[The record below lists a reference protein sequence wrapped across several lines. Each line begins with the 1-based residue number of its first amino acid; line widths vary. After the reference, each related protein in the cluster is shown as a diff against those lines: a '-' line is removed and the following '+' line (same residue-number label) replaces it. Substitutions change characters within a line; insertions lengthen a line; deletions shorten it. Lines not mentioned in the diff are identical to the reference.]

1 MDRRSSITA
10 IVRAVLAAGPLR
22 RADLE
27 ARTGLSQPTI
37 AKLTRSL
44 IDAGYLTE
52 TTEGGGPGRIGRP
65 AAALDVRADREFF
78 AGVKVTPGELIG
90 VVTDLRAVVRVTAH
104 APLGDARTP
113 PDVVRAITHLVAGLR
128 ERVGPVSGLGV
139 SVAGD
144 VDRSTG
150 LARYEPFLGW
160 RDVPLAALCAAATG
174 LPTVV
179 DNDIRALTEAEN
191 WFGAG
196 AGARSFLLVAVGS
209 GVTSGLV
216 VDGRV
221 LTGAHGVAGELGHVP
236 VDRRGPKCYC
246 GARGCLEAIAS
257 EPALLRRIAETTGT
271 PAITLDRAI
280 ELARLGDPRVGEAF
294 AEAGRAIGQAVGGVI
309 NLFGPELVVFSADH
323 LDGFALLDPHIR
335 TAIDTHAYGAAARAT
350 VAVRPLPF
358 DQWARG
364 AATVAITHHLTSTPI

>member
-1 MDRRSSITA
+1 MDRRSSITS

-44 IDAGYLTE
+44 IDSGYLTE
-52 TTEGGGPGRIGRP
+52 TTAGGGPGRIGRP
-65 AAALDVRADREFF
+65 AAALDVRTDREFF
-78 AGVKVTPGELIG
+78 AGVKVTAGELIG
-90 VVTDLRAVVRVTAH
+90 VVTDLRAVVRTTVH

-113 PDVVRAITHLVAGLR
+113 PDVVRAIARLVDGL
-128 ERVGPVSGLGV
+128 GPVSGLGV

-144 VDRSTG
+144 VDRTTG
-150 LARYEPFLGW
+150 VARYEPFLGW
-160 RDVPLAALCAAATG
+160 HDVPLAALCTAATG
-174 LPTVV
+174 VPTVA

-196 AGARSFLLVAVGS
+196 ADARSFLLVAVGS

-236 VDRRGPKCYC
+236 IDRGGPKCYC

-257 EPALLRRIAETTGT
+257 EPALLRRVAEAIDA
-271 PAITLDRAI
+271 PAVTLDRAI

-309 NLFGPELVVFSADH
+309 NLLGPELVVFSADH
-323 LDGFALLDPHIR
+323 LDGFALLEPHIR
-335 TAIDTHAYGAAARAT
+335 AAITTHAYGAAARAT
-350 VAVRPLPF
+350 ITIRPLPF
-358 DQWARG
+358 DRWARG
-364 AATVAITHHLTSTPI
+364 AATVAIARHLTSVTI

>member
-1 MDRRSSITA
+1 M
-10 IVRAVLAAGPLR
+10 IVRSVLAAGPLR

-37 AKLTRSL
+37 AKLTRAL

-52 TTEGGGPGRIGRP
+52 TTAGGGPGRIGRP
-65 AAALDVRADREFF
+65 AATLDVHADREFF

-113 PDVVRAITHLVAGLR
+113 PDVVRAIARLVTELR
-128 ERVGPVSGLGV
+128 GGAARPVRGLGV

-144 VDRSTG
+144 VDRTTG

-160 RDVPLAALCAAATG
+160 HDVPLAALCTAETG
-174 LPTVV
+174 LPTVA

-196 AGARSFLLVAVGS
+196 ADARSFLLVAVGS
-209 GVTSGLV
+209 GVTSGLA

-257 EPALLRRIAETTGT
+257 EPALLRRVAEITGI
-271 PAITLDRAI
+271 PAITLGRAI

-309 NLFGPELVVFSADH
+309 NLLGPELVVFSADH

-335 TAIDTHAYGAAARAT
+335 AAIDTHAFGAAARAT
-350 VAVRPLPF
+350 VEVRPLPF
-358 DQWARG
+358 AQWARG
-364 AATVAITHHLTSTPI
+364 AATVAIARHLTSVTV